1 MKLDCV
7 RATDYGFADGWVVI
21 NTQNGGIVAH
31 CSQADSGFA
40 WMVAAHNLA
49 KGITDMQLT
58 IYNLSPQPLIEY
70 VA

>member
-1 MKLDCV
+1 
-7 RATDYGFADGWVVI
+7 
-21 NTQNGGIVAH
+21 
-31 CSQADSGFA
+31 
-40 WMVAAHNLA
+40 MVAAHKLA